1 LASPE
6 IVPPLLWTSL
16 TVLVLMWCLVRLA
29 WLSRAL
35 SGTTLQP
42 AIAWGM
48 MAASAWLAGVSV
60 AFARVDDRWIGELT
74 HLAYV
79 AAVLSLCPP
88 MLVLGAR
95 RPTNRAWTGFV
106 IAPMIAVLCWPV
118 ITLALHGGWHRPLQ
132 LETPHLIAYLFV
144 VVMSLGNYVGGSLT
158 LATLLC
164 GAGLTCI
171 GLSSAQSAS
180 VLARSGGVTVAVLFL
195 AFGVLTGTRQL
206 RKTMWPD
213 DPINRVWQEFSTLY
227 GLVWSRR
234 VLDRVNAIAE
244 KQQWPG
250 RLHADGFH
258 WDRPLDDATRQQV
271 EHALRWLLRRFV
283 DPEWLDVRWG
293 HAATSDAVVN
303 LSIDT

>member
-1 LASPE
+1 M
-6 IVPPLLWTSL
+6 PPLLWTSL
-16 TVLVLMWCLVRLA
+16 TALVLIWCLVRLA
-29 WLSRAL
+29 LFRRAVI
-35 SGTTLQP
+35 GTTLQP

-48 MAASAWLAGVSV
+48 VANIVWLAWSVGVSV
-60 AFARVDDRWIGELT
+60 ALAQTDNRWVGELT

-79 AAVLSLCPP
+79 AAVLSLCPS

-158 LATLLC
+158 LSTLLC
-164 GAGLTCI
+164 GAGLATI
-171 GLSSAQSAS
+171 GVSSAQRASAWEDLACVMTFALMVLS
-180 VLARSGGVTVAVLFL
+180 VGVLAGLR
-195 AFGVLTGTRQL
+195 RL
-206 RKTMWPD
+206 RKATWPPEPLD
-213 DPINRVWQEFSTLY
+213 RVWQEFSTLY

-258 WDRPLDDATRQQV
+258 WDRPLNDATQQQV

-283 DPEWLDVRWG
+283 DPVWLDARLG
-293 HAATSDAVVN
+293 HAAETGEAVS